1 MTRPLGCAGKPDP
14 ARGVR
19 SCWPELLS
27 ACFVAL
33 IAVVGAVQTIA
44 GARGSNH
51 QSETNGADTLFFAA
65 FLLIVLAWGYGMALR
80 RRKLPLE
87 RKVDELS
94 EEVRD
99 VGDGIGR
106 VEDILTAEVGQQ
118 TGPLASVHTIY

>member
-1 MTRPLGCAGKPDP
+1 MTRPLGGAGKPD
-14 ARGVR
+14 RLRFRVL
-19 SCWPELLS
+19 WPEFLS
-27 ACFVAL
+27 ACVIAL
-33 IAVVGAVQTIA
+33 IAVVGAVQAIA
-44 GARGSNH
+44 GARGGNH
-51 QSETNGADTLFFAA
+51 QSETNGGDTIFFAG
-65 FLLIVLAWGYGMALR
+65 FLLIVLAWGYAMALH

-118 TGPLASVHTIY
+118 TGPLASVHPIR